1 MTARGRVTSF
11 TPNLMAH
18 IGMSLEGTPIRARH
32 RAPAARAVAFLTAIA
47 VAAAGGGPV
56 STPARAQDPAL
67 RGLPII
73 RDAEIEQLLRD
84 YAQPILRAAG
94 LAQQNVRVVVLGD
107 RSFNAFVMDG
117 RHIFVNAGALFDAK
131 TPNEIIG
138 VFAHETGHLA
148 GGHLQRLREQLA
160 AAQTAS
166 IVALLA
172 GIGATVAGAKS
183 GASGDIGAA
192 AIMAPQSAIMRSLLS
207 YVRTQEDQADHAGVK
222 FLNATGQSPRGM
234 VDLFKRLSNEVLFNS
249 KYIDPYMQTHPMPAD
264 RVAALETL
272 ARSSPYWER
281 KDPPELQSRHDLMRA
296 KLSGFM
302 ERADTVARRYPPSDQ
317 SLPARY
323 ARAISTFRNS
333 GLQQAIHQIDGL
345 IQAQPHNPY
354 FYELKGQALL
364 EGGHPAEA
372 VAPLRQAVQLSHNT
386 PLIEIMLAQALN
398 ATNNPKLA
406 EEAVTLLR
414 AAIPREPDSPDAY
427 SQLAMAYGRKGDL
440 ANADLASAQA
450 AFSRGDLKT
459 ARQLA
464 SRAKTRLPI
473 GSPAWVRADDIV
485 NVKPPNIKAGV
496 Q

>member
-1 MTARGRVTSF
+1 
-11 TPNLMAH
+11 MA
-18 IGMSLEGTPIRARH
+18 
-32 RAPAARAVAFLTAIA
+32 
-47 VAAAGGGPV
+47 
-56 STPARAQDPAL
+56 PARAQEAAL
-67 RGLPII
+67 RGMPIV

-84 YAQPILRAAG
+84 YAQPILQAAG
-94 LAQQNVRVVVLGD
+94 LGKQNVRVVVLGD

-117 RHIFVNAGALFDAK
+117 RHIFINAGALFDAK

-148 GGHLQRLREQLA
+148 GGHLMKLREQLA
-160 AAQTAS
+160 SAQTAS
-166 IVALLA
+166 IIALLA
-172 GIGATVAGAKS
+172 GIGAAVAGAKS
-183 GASGDIGAA
+183 GSGGNIGTAAILAPQA
-192 AIMAPQSAIMRSLLS
+192 AIMRTVLA

-234 VDLFKRLSNEVLFNS
+234 VELFTRLSNEVLFNS
-249 KYIDPYMQTHPMPAD
+249 RYIDPYMQTHPMPAD

-272 ARSSPYWER
+272 ARASPYWDR
-281 KDPPELQSRHDLMRA
+281 KDSPELQLRHDLMRA
-296 KLSGFM
+296 KLAGFL
-302 ERADTVARRYPPSDQ
+302 ERPDTVARRYPLGDH

-323 ARAISTFRNS
+323 ARAIATYRHAD
-333 GLQQAIHQIDGL
+333 LRQALAQIDEL
-345 IQAQPHNPY
+345 IQAQPNNPY

-386 PLIEIMLAQALN
+386 PLIEILLAQALN
-398 ATNNPKLA
+398 ATNNPKFA
-406 EEAVTLLR
+406 EEAVGLLR
-414 AAIPREPDSPDAY
+414 TAISREPESPEAF

-450 AFSRGDLKT
+450 AFTRGDVKT

-485 NVKPPNIKAGV
+485 NVKPSNSNAGI

>member
-1 MTARGRVTSF
+1 MIA
-11 TPNLMAH
+11 
-18 IGMSLEGTPIRARH
+18 
-32 RAPAARAVAFLTAIA
+32 AVA
-47 VAAAGGGPV
+47 VAMTGGGRTL
-56 STPARAQDPAL
+56 SPARAQDSAT
-67 RGLPII
+67 RGMPII

-94 LAQQNVRVVVLGD
+94 LAKQNVRVVVLSD

-117 RHIFVNAGALFDAK
+117 RHIFINAGALFDAK
-131 TPNEIIG
+131 TANEVIG

-160 AAQTAS
+160 SAQTAG

-172 GIGATVAGAKS
+172 GVGAAVAASRAGS
-183 GASGDIGAA
+183 GGGDVGMAAILAPQA
-192 AIMAPQSAIMRSLLS
+192 AIMRTVLA

-222 FLNATGQSPRGM
+222 FLNATGQSPKGM
-234 VDLFKRLSNEVLFNS
+234 VELFKRLSNEVLFNS
-249 KYIDPYMQTHPMPAD
+249 RYIDPYMQTHPMPAD

-272 ARSSPYWER
+272 AKASPYWDR
-281 KDPPELQSRHDLMRA
+281 KDPPELQLRHDMMRA
-296 KLSGFM
+296 KLSGFL
-302 ERADTVARRYPPSDQ
+302 ERPDTVARRYPASDH

-323 ARAISTFRNS
+323 ARAISTYRNS
-333 GLQQAIHQIDGL
+333 DLRQALVQIDSL
-345 IQAQPHNPY
+345 IQAQPNNAY

-372 VAPLRQAVQLSHNT
+372 VAPLRQAAQLSHNN

-406 EEAVTLLR
+406 EEAVGLLR
-414 AAIPREPDSPDAY
+414 TAIAREPEAPDAY
-427 SQLAMAYGRKGDL
+427 AQLAVAYGRKGDL

-450 AFSRGDLKT
+450 AFARGDLKT

-464 SRAKTRLPI
+464 TRAKTRLPI

-485 NVKPPNIKAGV
+485 NVKPKTNANV

>member
-1 MTARGRVTSF
+1 
-11 TPNLMAH
+11 
-18 IGMSLEGTPIRARH
+18 MSLNGRPIRTRRA
-32 RAPAARAVAFLTAIA
+32 APAIAII
-47 VAAAGGGPV
+47 AAAVVAITGGGP
-56 STPARAQDPAL
+56 TLWPARAQDSTT
-67 RGLPII
+67 RGMPII

-94 LAQQNVRVVVLGD
+94 LAKQNVRVVVLSD

-117 RHIFVNAGALFDAK
+117 RHIFINAGALFDAK
-131 TPNEIIG
+131 TANEVIG

-160 AAQTAS
+160 SAQTAG

-172 GIGATVAGAKS
+172 GV
-183 GASGDIGAA
+183 GAA
-192 AIMAPQSAIMRSLLS
+192 VAASRAGGGGDVGMAAILAPQSAILRSVLA

-222 FLNATGQSPRGM
+222 FLNATGQSPKGM

-249 KYIDPYMQTHPMPAD
+249 RYIDPYMQTHPMPAD

-272 ARSSPYWER
+272 AKTSPYWDR
-281 KDPPELQSRHDLMRA
+281 KDPPELQLRHDLMRA
-296 KLSGFM
+296 KLSGFL
-302 ERADTVARRYPPSDQ
+302 EKPDTVARRYPASDH

-323 ARAISTFRNS
+323 ARAISTYRHS
-333 GLQQAIHQIDGL
+333 DLRQAVVQIDGL
-345 IQAQPHNPY
+345 IQAQPNNPY

-372 VAPLRQAVQLSHNT
+372 VAPMRQAAQLSHSN

-406 EEAVTLLR
+406 EEAVALLR
-414 AAIPREPDSPDAY
+414 TAIAREPESPDAY
-427 SQLAMAYGRKGDL
+427 AQLAVAYGRKGDL

-450 AFSRGDLKT
+450 AFARGDLKT

-464 SRAKTRLPI
+464 TRAKTRLPI

-485 NVKPPNIKAGV
+485 NVKPNANAKV

>member
-1 MTARGRVTSF
+1 
-11 TPNLMAH
+11 
-18 IGMSLEGTPIRARH
+18 MSLDGRPIRTRH
-32 RAPAARAVAFLTAIA
+32 RAPAARAIAVLTAIA
-47 VAAAGGGPV
+47 ICAAGGGPAGA
-56 STPARAQDPAL
+56 PARAQEAAL
-67 RGLPII
+67 RGMPVV

-84 YAQPILRAAG
+84 YAQPILQAAG
-94 LAQQNVRVVVLGD
+94 LAKQNVRVVVLGD

-160 AAQTAS
+160 SAQTAS
-166 IVALLA
+166 IIALLA
-172 GIGATVAGAKS
+172 GVGAAVAGAKS
-183 GASGDIGAA
+183 GSGGNVGTA
-192 AIMAPQSAIMRSLLS
+192 AIMAPQAAIMRTVLA

-249 KYIDPYMQTHPMPAD
+249 RYIDPYMQTHPMPAD
-264 RVAALETL
+264 RVAALETI
-272 ARSSPYWER
+272 ARASPYWDR
-281 KDPPELQSRHDLMRA
+281 KDSPELQLRHDLMRA
-296 KLSGFM
+296 KLAGFL
-302 ERADTVARRYPPSDQ
+302 EGADTVARRYPLGDH

-323 ARAISTFRNS
+323 ARAISTYRHCD
-333 GLQQAIHQIDGL
+333 LRQALVQIDDL
-345 IQAQPHNPY
+345 IQTQPNNPY

-364 EGGHPAEA
+364 EGGRPAEA

-398 ATNNPKLA
+398 ATSNPKFA
-406 EEAVTLLR
+406 EESVGLLR
-414 AAIPREPDSPDAY
+414 TAISREPESPEAY

-450 AFSRGDLKT
+450 AFTRGDVKT

-485 NVKPPNIKAGV
+485 NVKPPSSNAGIH
-496 Q
+496 

>member
-1 MTARGRVTSF
+1 
-11 TPNLMAH
+11 
-18 IGMSLEGTPIRARH
+18 MSLSGTPLRTR
-32 RAPAARAVAFLTAIA
+32 RGAPAARAVALLTALA
-47 VAAAGGGPV
+47 VGAATGP
-56 STPARAQDPAL
+56 TTIPARAQDSTT
-67 RGLPII
+67 RGMPVI

-94 LAQQNVRVVVLGD
+94 LAKQNVRVVVLGD

-160 AAQTAS
+160 SAQTAS
-166 IVALLA
+166 IVALMA
-172 GIGATVAGAKS
+172 GIGAAVAGARS
-183 GASGDIGAA
+183 GAGGDIAAA
-192 AIMAPQSAIMRSLLS
+192 AIMAPQSAIMRTLLS

-234 VDLFKRLSNEVLFNS
+234 VELFKRLSNEVLFNS
-249 KYIDPYMQTHPMPAD
+249 KYIDPYMQSHPMPAD

-272 ARSSPYWER
+272 ARASPYWDR
-281 KDPPELQSRHDLMRA
+281 KDSPELQLRHDLMRA
-296 KLSGFM
+296 KLSGFL
-302 ERADTVARRYPPSDQ
+302 ERPESVANRYPLSDHG
-317 SLPARY
+317 LPARY
-323 ARAISTFRNS
+323 ARAISTYRH
-333 GLQQAIHQIDGL
+333 GDLRQALAQIDGL
-345 IQAQPHNPY
+345 IQAEPHNPY

-364 EGGHPAEA
+364 EAGKPADA
-372 VAPLRQAVQLSHNT
+372 IAPLRQAVGLAHNT
-386 PLIEIMLAQALN
+386 PLIEILLAQALN
-398 ATNNPKLA
+398 ATGSPKYA
-406 EEAVTLLR
+406 EEAVGLLR
-414 AAIPREPDSPDAY
+414 TAISREPEAPEAY

-450 AFSRGDLKT
+450 AFARGDLKT

-464 SRAKTRLPI
+464 TRAKTRLPI

-485 NVKPPNIKAGV
+485 TVKSPHSNANN